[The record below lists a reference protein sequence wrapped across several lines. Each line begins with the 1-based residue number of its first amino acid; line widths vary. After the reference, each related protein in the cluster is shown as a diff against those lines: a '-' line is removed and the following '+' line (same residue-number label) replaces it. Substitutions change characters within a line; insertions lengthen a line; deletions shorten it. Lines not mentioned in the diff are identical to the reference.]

1 MGEIMYDI
9 EVRDEDGA
17 VLVNDSSEAIA
28 MVYSCGHGVYAR
40 SLMDVD
46 EMTAL
51 EIILGMDKLKDGFLK
66 QSKWLRK
73 MYKRRRRI
81 LRSVE
86 EIDLTALHALMSMRG
101 MEDDDA
107 G

>member
-1 MGEIMYDI
+1 
-9 EVRDEDGA
+9 
-17 VLVNDSSEAIA
+17 
-28 MVYSCGHGVYAR
+28 
-40 SLMDVD
+40 
-46 EMTAL
+46 
-51 EIILGMDKLKDGFLK
+51 
-66 QSKWLRK
+66 